1 MDVYMEDLNLI
12 LGSKTKVTELLE
24 DHIKRSNHM
33 SEAKCPSFSMWN
45 EIDLD
50 MLRSRLGGE
59 EATCGDSNFTRF
71 NSTGTCD
78 ESSLP
83 EELFG
88 ETINGKLISIFIFF
102 SVDKHNPH

>member
-1 MDVYMEDLNLI
+1 MDVYMKDLNRI
-12 LGSKTKVTELLE
+12 LGNETKVTELLQK
-24 DHIKRSNHM
+24 HI
-33 SEAKCPSFSMWN
+33 SEAKCPSFSMLN

-59 EATCGDSNFTRF
+59 EATCGDSNFTQF

-78 ESSLP
+78 EGSLP

-88 ETINGKLISIFIFF
+88 ETISDGKLISVFVFF
-102 SVDKHNPH
+102 SVDKHNPR